1 MVEIIKKS
9 HQYIYFFGL
18 LVIVIGLPLSTAM
31 MSIGQMILVISWIV
45 GGNYKL
51 KWKQFLQNKTA
62 IIITSLFLLHLIG
75 LIFTTDYQYALK
87 DLRIKL
93 PILFLP
99 FIIATSTKISEKKFI
114 FILLT
119 FITAVL
125 TSTAYSFYLYLTS
138 NFIDIR
144 DICVFISHIRLSLLI
159 VLSIFIL
166 LYFIIKKKTFIIPLK
181 IIFSLIVIWFIYFL
195 FISESFTGISITVF
209 LCLFIVGYF
218 IVKLKNKWTKFLFLF
233 ILIFIPLFI
242 FYNFNKVFK
251 EYKELSKEKKVQI
264 HEKTILGNL
273 YSHDT
278 LNKETENGYR
288 LYVNIAEEEMKRE
301 WNKNSSLDYEGKD
314 KKNQDLKYTI
324 IRFLTSKGLNKDSIS
339 VHSLTKDEI
348 AAIEK
353 GISNTVYLNEYSL
366 KTRILKIFWEYDN
379 YKKYRNPTGY
389 SVMQRIEYWK
399 TSLGII
405 KDNLLFGVGTGDLN
419 IAFEQQYKKMNSPLS
434 KQWQLRS
441 HNQFFSIM
449 VGFGLFGLI
458 WFLITL
464 FYPFKNKWVR
474 KDYYYLVFFIIFLI
488 SMLTEDTL
496 ESQAGLTFYI
506 YFTCLFLFGREKYF
520 PKSK

>member
-75 LIFTTDYQYALK
+75 LIYTTDYQYALK

-181 IIFSLIVIWFIYFL
+181 IIFSLIVIWFLYFL
-195 FISESFTGISITVF
+195 FITESFTGISITVF

-218 IVKLKNKWTKFLFLF
+218 IVKLKNKWIKILFLF

-242 FYNFNKVFK
+242 YYNFNKVYK
-251 EYKELSKEKKVQI
+251 EYKELTQEKEVQI
-264 HEKTILGNL
+264 HEKTILGNY

-288 LYVNIAEEEMKRE
+288 VYVNIAEEEMKKE
-301 WNKNSSLDYEGKD
+301 WNKKSSLDYEGKD

-419 IAFEQQYKKMNSPLS
+419 IAFEQQYIKMNSPLS

-449 VGFGLFGLI
+449 IGFGLFGLI